1 MASSPLKIL
10 LIGAAGRLGAERAR
24 EFERRGHQ
32 LTESAPG
39 SAMARARDLVPDV
52 IVLDTGAI
60 PNWRDRG
67 PDLAVQPETRN
78 VPVLVLHLSLDRPVA
93 QLIALVE
100 RVGGHGRSATL
111 H

>member
-1 MASSPLKIL
+1 MKIL
-10 LIGAAGRLGAERAR
+10 LIGAAGRLGAERVR
-24 EFERRGHQ
+24 EFERRGHR

-39 SAMARARDLVPDV
+39 TAMDRARDVDPDV
-52 IVLDTGAI
+52 IVLDTAAI

-67 PDLAVQPETRN
+67 PDLAVRPETRN
-78 VPVLVLHLSLDRPVA
+78 VPVLVLHLGLDRPVA

-100 RVGGHGRSATL
+100 RVGGYGRAATL